1 MKRIIL
7 LLMAL
12 MLFFFACET
21 RKQLAATSSG
31 DGSTFD
37 KAIIINETQERP
49 GIDDEYAWIR
59 QHYPNAQNNSQ
70 ALVYHNQKP
79 YDILHIITADGK
91 AMAIY
96 FDISKFY
103 GKW

>member
-1 MKRIIL
+1 MKRIIPL
-7 LLMAL
+7 LT
-12 MLFFFACET
+12 MLTILLYACET
-21 RKQLAATSSG
+21 RKSLSRVSPG
-31 DGSTFD
+31 DGSSFD
-37 KAIIINETQERP
+37 KAIVINETQERP
-49 GIDDEYAWIR
+49 GIDDEYTWIR

-79 YDILHIITADGK
+79 YDVLHITTVDGK